1 MKPWVNTDTK
11 NKSSVGAV
19 LSARAFGL
27 WLCGFWL
34 CIRWESAASLGL
46 NKCVSMM
53 HPGLCRS
60 IALAGLFYVFTSN
73 QLFGCFDAVAP
84 LLYFPLGSATLLLL
98 EFVYLCCGGASEC
111 TNCCVAF
118 DIRLWSHTSSMLPSA
133 SVLAPCI

>member
-1 MKPWVNTDTK
+1 MRAKPDMKPWVNTDTK

-98 EFVYLCCGGASEC
+98 EFVYLCCDHYAY
-111 TNCCVAF
+111 
-118 DIRLWSHTSSMLPSA
+118 
-133 SVLAPCI
+133 